1 MAPRDLP
8 GASSARV
15 LAAWRFADRAHRGTT
30 RRDGVT
36 PYVAHAIAV
45 AREITILGGSEDLLC
60 AAYLHDVV
68 EHEDV
73 PSAEVAAGFGDH
85 VAALVDAVT
94 AIPSGGADP
103 LQEWL
108 EAKYAAV
115 VALRGAGDEV
125 LLLRAAD
132 LCANVDDLT
141 AGHAAEGRAIWERY
155 EAGASRQAGY
165 YLALGRELLLRLP
178 AGVAR
183 DRVEAR
189 LRSLREVVAADG
201 VRPHGR
207 FRTGAGIAS
216 T

>member
-36 PYVAHAIAV
+36 PYVAHAVAV
-45 AREITILGGSEDLLC
+45 AREVALAGGSEDLLC

-73 PSAEVAAGFGDH
+73 VAAELAAGFGDR
-85 VAALVDAVT
+85 VASLVEAVT
-94 AIPSGGADP
+94 HEASEGAGP
-103 LQEWL
+103 PRGWL
-108 EAKYAAV
+108 EQKRSAIG
-115 VALRGAGDEV
+115 ALRAAGDDV

-132 LCANVDDLT
+132 LCANVDDLM
-141 AGHAAEGRAIWERY
+141 AGHAAVGRAVWERY

-165 YLALGRELLLRLP
+165 YVALGRELLARMP

-183 DRVEAR
+183 ERLEER
-189 LRSLREVVAADG
+189 LRSLREVLAADG
-201 VRPHGR
+201 VRPRGR
-207 FRTGAGIAS
+207 FGTGAGVAH